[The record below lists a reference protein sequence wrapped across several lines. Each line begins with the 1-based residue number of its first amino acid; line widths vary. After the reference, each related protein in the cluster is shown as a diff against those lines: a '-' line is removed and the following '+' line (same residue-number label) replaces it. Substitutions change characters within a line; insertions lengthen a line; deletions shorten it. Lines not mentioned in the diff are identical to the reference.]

1 MKNTAAPP
9 AAPAVGDPGDS
20 PGPVGTPLWMAP
32 EILTGHVAADESAD
46 VYVRISFFFCIF
58 SFRFISFY
66 FSFLFLGL
74 FCLS

>member
-46 VYVRISFFFCIF
+46 VYVRISFFFVSFLLDLFLFIFHF
-58 SFRFISFY
+58 SFFVCFV
-66 FSFLFLGL
+66 
-74 FCLS
+74 